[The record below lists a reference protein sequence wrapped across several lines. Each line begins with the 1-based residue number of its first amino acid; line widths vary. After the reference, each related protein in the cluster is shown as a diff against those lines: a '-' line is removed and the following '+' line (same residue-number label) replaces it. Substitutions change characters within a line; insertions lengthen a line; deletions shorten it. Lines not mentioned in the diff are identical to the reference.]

1 LESFFPLNVTKAI
14 NSSCAVVPL
23 KTRLAVTLRW
33 LAGGSY
39 LDLCFA
45 WGLGVLTFNDS
56 DHGFLWQTLQ
66 ALDEIFQMGFPLHDE
81 NKLEELSLGFSN
93 HSGGILDGCVF
104 ALDGFGVST
113 RAPY

>member
-1 LESFFPLNVTKAI
+1 MNVTKAI
-14 NSSCAVVPL
+14 NSSGAVVPL

-45 WGLGVLTFNDS
+45 WGLGVLTFYGS

-81 NKLEELSLGFSN
+81 KKLEELSLGFSN